1 MRWKPAHFLSKKVS
15 NKQSLMNLFL
25 ALFFIAQINGLSH
38 QINHVTEPTGNICLQ
53 CIATADVLADTTT
66 GINVLTQISDY
77 HYISNL
83 TQAIQP
89 EFNSHYSP
97 RAPPYC

>member
-1 MRWKPAHFLSKKVS
+1 MQWQTEHFYAKKL
-15 NKQSLMNLFL
+15 NKKQFIVNLFV
-25 ALFFIAQINGLSH
+25 ALFFIAQINSLSH
-38 QINHVTEPTGNICLQ
+38 QIKHVTDPSENICLQ

-66 GINVLTQISDY
+66 STYVVTQISDY
-77 HYISNL
+77 HYLSNL

-89 EFNSHYSP
+89 EFQSHYSP